1 MMRRVFQIAAGF
13 GVVSAMGPVAMAQS
27 PATVAEPESGWLVWV
42 VFLGAALVICATG
55 FMNPKRSHLS

>member
-1 MMRRVFQIAAGF
+1 MATSFGALTVMSRVAL
-13 GVVSAMGPVAMAQS
+13 AQS
-27 PATVAEPESGWLVWV
+27 PATVAEEESGWLVWA